1 LVLSSN
7 PAFSRFWLAER
18 CRDSFLSHVEKEDL
32 PSIRLVCHDFRER
45 ASPRLFDELDITF
58 KASTF
63 TKPARIAALDRIG
76 HHVNTLN
83 FSLPHTTETF
93 LPPLIDPVTGEERSF
108 TYVPQVKPPA
118 TIIDKIRQ
126 PKYGDWE
133 TTDVLIKQYPPLFHA
148 ATNVAA
154 FVRAFTSLSNLTHLK
169 LGCPGQDAAQRYRR
183 STVDYALISLR
194 IAIERA
200 PLTSLH
206 TISLLPIHAS
216 GLQYLSPLLGYGA
229 TPGSPRRWSQIRIL
243 TLHVESL
250 PPHDTASAPA
260 HLKLVHA
267 YLRTFA
273 PTLTHLAFRWLG
285 DR

>member
-1 LVLSSN
+1 MHSSADASSAYLVINKPSTSFSTTSTSSGQSRLLFGEIDPSSKRSSRGCNSFCSLVLSFN

-45 ASPRLFDELDITF
+45 ASSRLFDELDITF

-148 ATNVAA
+148 ATNV
-154 FVRAFTSLSNLTHLK
+154 
-169 LGCPGQDAAQRYRR
+169 
-183 STVDYALISLR
+183 
-194 IAIERA
+194 
-200 PLTSLH
+200 
-206 TISLLPIHAS
+206 
-216 GLQYLSPLLGYGA
+216 
-229 TPGSPRRWSQIRIL
+229 
-243 TLHVESL
+243 
-250 PPHDTASAPA
+250 
-260 HLKLVHA
+260 
-267 YLRTFA
+267 
-273 PTLTHLAFRWLG
+273 
-285 DR
+285 